1 MAESVNASGRELW
14 APTPER
20 QQASR
25 LWQYMRWLEREHGL
39 RFDDYSAL
47 WRWSVTEI
55 EAFWGSLWDYF
66 ELGERHHTSVLD
78 RRTMPGAHWFAGAT
92 LNYAERALAQ
102 RSQRVAIIHRGE
114 DGIRRQYS
122 FAELADA
129 VARCRAGLE
138 RLGVRRGDRVVGYVQ
153 NGPEAVIALLASASL
168 GAIWSSCPPEF
179 GTTSV
184 LDRFAQI
191 EPKVLFAA
199 RRYTY
204 GGKRF
209 DRSDAVRELR
219 AALPSLAACVF
230 VDGLPETGAGA
241 LSFGELLA
249 APAELRFEPLPFEH
263 PLWILFSSGT
273 TGLPKAIV
281 HGHGGMVLEHLKV
294 LALHS
299 DLGPGSRFF
308 WFSTT
313 GWMMWNYLVSGLLVG
328 ATIVLYDGSP
338 AHPDLGAL
346 WRLAAEERVTYFG
359 TSAPF
364 LMACRSAQIVPK
376 EVADLSAITAV
387 GSTGA
392 PLPAEGFEWVYEAV
406 GSELLLGSVSGG
418 TDLCTAFVLSCPI
431 LPVHS
436 GELQCRGLG
445 ANVQAFDAQGKPLE
459 DAVGE
464 LVITAPMPCMPLF
477 FWNDPAGVRYRE
489 SYFEQFPGVWRHGD
503 WLRLTPSGGAQI
515 SGRSDSTLNRGGVRM
530 GTSEFYRV
538 VEELPA
544 VKDSVVIDTTA
555 GDGAGK
561 LWLFLVLNPGH
572 VLDAEL
578 TQALKQTLRTRLSPR
593 HVPDELRVI
602 PEVPRTLSGKKL
614 EVPIKRLLAGAR
626 LVEVV
631 APGTLQNPQALN
643 ALLDAAGVPP
653 ER

>member
-1 MAESVNASGRELW
+1 MAEAVNVAGRQLW
-14 APTPER
+14 APTQARRE
-20 QQASR
+20 ASR
-25 LWQYMRWLEREHGL
+25 LWHYMGWLARERGL
-39 RFDDYSAL
+39 SLSSYDDL
-47 WRWSVTEI
+47 WRWSVERI
-55 EAFWGSLWDYF
+55 EDFWDSLWDYF
-66 ELGERHHTSVLD
+66 ELGAKRYERVLD
-78 RRTMPGAHWFAGAT
+78 RREMPGAHWFVGAS
-92 LNYAERALAQ
+92 LNYAELALRE
-102 RSQRVAIIHRGE
+102 RSSRVALIHRSESGA
-114 DGIRRQYS
+114 RREYS
-122 FAELADA
+122 FAQLADA

-138 RLGVRRGDRVVGYVQ
+138 RLGVKRGDRVVGYLQ

-168 GAIWSSCPPEF
+168 GAVWSSCPPEF
-179 GTTSV
+179 GTSSV
-184 LDRFAQI
+184 LDRFSQI
-191 EPKVLFAA
+191 EPKVLIAT
-199 RRYTY
+199 RHYRY
-204 GGKRF
+204 GGKPF
-209 DRSDAVRELR
+209 DRREAVRELR
-219 AALPSLAACVF
+219 AALPTLAGVVYADELAD
-230 VDGLPETGAGA
+230 VDAGA
-241 LSFGELLA
+241 QSFAELLSV
-249 APAELRFEPLPFEH
+249 PGELRFAPVPFEH

-281 HGHGGMVLEHLKV
+281 HGHGGMALEHLKV

-338 AHPDLGAL
+338 GHPDLGAL
-346 WRLAAEERVTYFG
+346 WRLAGEERVTYFG

-364 LMACRSAQIVPK
+364 LMACRAQGIEPRRQ
-376 EVADLSAITAV
+376 ADLSGLTAV

-406 GSELLLGSVSGG
+406 GSDLLLGSVSGG
-418 TDLCTAFVLSCPI
+418 TDLCTAFVLSCPL
-431 LPVHS
+431 LPVHA
-436 GELQCRGLG
+436 GELQCRALG
-445 ANVQAFDAQGKPLE
+445 ASVQAFDARGEPLT

-464 LVITAPMPCMPLF
+464 LVITAPMPCMPLY
-477 FWNDPAGVRYRE
+477 FWNDPDGSRYHE

-503 WLRLTPSGGAQI
+503 WIRFTPSGGAQI

-544 VKDSVVIDTTA
+544 VKDSVVIDTT
-555 GDGAGK
+555 GSDGTGA

-572 VLDAEL
+572 TLDAEL
-578 TQALKQTLRTRLSPR
+578 EKELKKTLRSKLSPR

-626 LVEVV
+626 LGDVV
-631 APGTLQNPQALN
+631 APGTLQNPKALETLLQAAN
-643 ALLDAAGVPP
+643 VRGS
-653 ER
+653 